1 MRILLVEDDRLLG
14 EGIVAGLKQHKY
26 SVEWLSDG
34 QSALQLLTVQSA
46 SESFDAIILDL
57 GLPKKSGLEIL
68 KTLRDNNIQTPI
80 LILTAR
86 DSIQDKVNGLDLG
99 ADDYIIKPFDLA
111 ELCARLRSIIRR
123 GTSGTG
129 TPTLKLGKVTIDPA
143 AHKIFVDGKIVEF
156 SRREFTLLSKLIE
169 QTGRVVTRDI
179 LSQTLYGWGDDV
191 DSNAIEVHIHH
202 IRKKIG
208 TSIQIKT
215 IRGIGYIAEAAAL
228 TETA

>member
-68 KTLRDNNIQTPI
+68 KTLRDNSIQTPI

-86 DSIQDKVNGLDLG
+86 DSIQDKVNGLDLD
-99 ADDYIIKPFDLA
+99 AY
-111 ELCARLRSIIRR
+111 
-123 GTSGTG
+123 
-129 TPTLKLGKVTIDPA
+129 
-143 AHKIFVDGKIVEF
+143 
-156 SRREFTLLSKLIE
+156 
-169 QTGRVVTRDI
+169 
-179 LSQTLYGWGDDV
+179 
-191 DSNAIEVHIHH
+191 
-202 IRKKIG
+202 
-208 TSIQIKT
+208 IKT
-215 IRGIGYIAEAAAL
+215 WKNHYRSCCAQNIC
-228 TETA
+228 